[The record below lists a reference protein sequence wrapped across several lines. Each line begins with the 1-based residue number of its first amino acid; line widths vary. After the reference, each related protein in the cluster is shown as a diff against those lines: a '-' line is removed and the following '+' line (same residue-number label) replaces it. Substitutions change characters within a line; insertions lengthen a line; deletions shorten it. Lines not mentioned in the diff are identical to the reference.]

1 MKHIYIIMRFFL
13 VASIAQIISLATVS
27 AQTDQTTLFRAMKDE
42 MNRSKNELILP
53 NSPAPYFISYT
64 VAETSYIT
72 VSGSLG
78 TILSSKESPSERVHS
93 VNLLVGDNKL
103 SSDYAYTG
111 NGILSASLSSSEDNY
126 DQLRRNF
133 WQTSDLAY
141 KFAVEVYNS
150 KINSLKSANL
160 TPEEKALPDM
170 LPLARVEQMSNTPAK
185 FNLSKKSYEELTRK
199 LSAEFSKYPQVF
211 NSRVEADGIITNYYY
226 LTTEGT
232 KVVEPAGYVAVTFS
246 GRVRNAKGQVI
257 SDRHTI
263 YSRTFETLPSEK
275 ELIASVNEFASRMKG
290 LTEAS
295 EMEEYYLGPVLFENE
310 AAATILSNNL
320 VSPAGIISIRK
331 PVQVMASVGRV
342 ENVAARRDVKALE
355 DRINKKVID
364 SRISVINRT
373 DLDNFNGNPLLGIY
387 TMDAQGVAPVKEVSL
402 IENGILKNL
411 LSTRTPTRKTN
422 GSTGSLRYGVRPRAI
437 PIETAPGTLFI
448 SANQG
453 STPADLKKDLIKSA
467 IEEGLDYA
475 YIVRKIADQTDQY
488 IYRVSVKD
496 GSESLVI
503 GTEITPVPLNK
514 LKRVLGVSREQ
525 MVSGYLYQ
533 GAVPTSVVYPNGILI
548 EDIEIN
554 KKPINVLKNS
564 PLISNK

>member
-1 MKHIYIIMRFFL
+1 MKHIYKIMRFSLIAF
-13 VASIAQIISLATVS
+13 IAQLVSLVTVS
-27 AQTDQTTLFRAMKDE
+27 AQIDHTTLFKAMEDE

-64 VAETSYIT
+64 VGETSYIS
-72 VSGSLG
+72 VSGTLG
-78 TILSSKESPSERVHS
+78 TILNSKKSPKERIHS
-93 VNLLVGDNKL
+93 VNLYVGDSKL

-150 KINSLKSANL
+150 KINNLKSANL
-160 TPEEKALPDM
+160 TEEEKALPDM
-170 LPLARVEQMSNTPAK
+170 LPLARVEEQTNGAAK
-185 FNLSKKSYEELTRK
+185 FNLSKKSYEELTCK
-199 LSAEFSKYPQVF
+199 LSAEFSKYPQIF
-211 NSRVEADGIITNYYY
+211 NSRVGTDGIITNYYY

-232 KVVEPAGYVAVTFS
+232 KIVEPSGYVTVTFS
-246 GRVRNAKGQVI
+246 GSVRNAKGQVI
-257 SDRHTI
+257 RDQHTI
-263 YSRTFETLPSEK
+263 YASTFETLPVEM
-275 ELIASVNEFASRMKG
+275 ELIAAVNEFAKKMEI
-290 LTEAS
+290 LTLAA

-310 AAATILSNNL
+310 AAATLFSDNL
-320 VSPAGIISIRK
+320 VSPAGVISLRR
-331 PVQVMASVGRV
+331 PVQVMASVARV
-342 ENVAARRDVKALE
+342 ENISSRRDIKALE
-355 DRINKKVID
+355 ERINKKVID
-364 SRISVINRT
+364 SRISVVNRT
-373 DLDNFNGNPLLGIY
+373 DMESFNGNPLLGKY
-387 TMDAQGVAPVKEVSL
+387 TMDAQGVAPINEVSL

-422 GSTGSLRYGVRPRAI
+422 GSTGSLRFGVKPRAI
-437 PIETAPGTLFI
+437 PLEAAPGTLVI
-448 SANQG
+448 SAAQG
-453 STPADLKKDLIKSA
+453 SSPTDLKRELIKAA

-475 YIVRKIADQTDQY
+475 YIVRKIANQSDQY

-503 GTEITPVPLNK
+503 GAEITPVPLNK
-514 LKRVLGVSREQ
+514 LKRVLGVCSEQ
-525 MVSGYLYQ
+525 MVYNFLYQ
-533 GAVPTSVVYPNGILI
+533 GAIPTSVVYPGGVLI

-564 PLISNK
+564 PLISNR

>member
-1 MKHIYIIMRFFL
+1 MKHIYKIMRYSLIAF
-13 VASIAQIISLATVS
+13 IAQIVSLATVT
-27 AQTDQTTLFRAMKDE
+27 AQIDHTTLFKAMKDE
-42 MNRSKNELILP
+42 MSRSKNELILP

-64 VAETSYIT
+64 VGETSYIT
-72 VSGSLG
+72 VSGTLG
-78 TILSSKESPSERVHS
+78 TILNSKESPKERVHS
-93 VNLLVGDNKL
+93 VNLYVGDSKL

-126 DQLRRNF
+126 EQLRRNF

-150 KINSLKSANL
+150 KINNLKSANL
-160 TPEEKALPDM
+160 TEEEKALADM
-170 LPLARVEQMSNTPAK
+170 LPLARVE
-185 FNLSKKSYEELTRK
+185 ELTCK

-211 NSRVEADGIITNYYY
+211 NSRVGTDGIITNYYY

-232 KVVEPAGYVAVTFS
+232 KVVEPLGYVAVTFS
-246 GRVRNAKGQVI
+246 GSVRNAKGQVI
-257 SDRHTI
+257 RDQHTI
-263 YSRTFETLPSEK
+263 YASTFETLPVEM
-275 ELIASVNEFASRMKG
+275 ELMAAVNEFAKKMEG
-290 LTEAS
+290 LTLAS
-295 EMEEYYLGPVLFENE
+295 EMEEYYLGPVLFEKE
-310 AAATILSNNL
+310 AAATLFSDNL
-320 VSPAGIISIRK
+320 ASPAGVISLRR
-331 PVQVMASVGRV
+331 PVQVMASVARV
-342 ENVAARRDVKALE
+342 ENISSRRDIKALE
-355 DRINKKVID
+355 ERINKKVID
-364 SRISVINRT
+364 SRISVVNRT
-373 DLDNFNGNPLLGIY
+373 DLESFNGNPLLGKY

-437 PIETAPGTLFI
+437 PIEAAPGTLVI
-448 SANQG
+448 SATQG
-453 STPADLKKDLIKSA
+453 SSPADLKRELIKAA

-475 YIVRKIADQTDQY
+475 YIVRKIANQSDQY

-503 GTEITPVPLNK
+503 GAEITPVPLNK
-514 LKRVLGVSREQ
+514 LKRVLGVCSEQ
-525 MVSGYLYQ
+525 MVYNFLYQ
-533 GAVPTSVVYPNGILI
+533 GAIPTSVVYPGGVLV

-564 PLISNK
+564 PLISNR